1 MRPAGRTRNQSVKEE
16 LFMGLPEK
24 VKALENG
31 KGIQYLMDSAYRIF
45 KSPVYVIDSFYNL
58 IAFSGVPSDDPI
70 WNELIRTGTFGMEAM
85 EQMASEN
92 VVRDVSYSEKIT
104 RLESD
109 KWNDSLI
116 SGRIFNG
123 DDIWIGQT
131 TMSEHIP
138 FDAERTAAF
147 EILLDKISAEIRSY
161 DYFTKLPAEF
171 FENAIKRL
179 LDKTAENTL
188 VTNPQA
194 QIMHYG
200 MEHYLYVAVVSAA
213 RNNILE
219 KVHRSRLMYFQS
231 LLKSRYK
238 SYRYAIQDDHIIML
252 MSSEYGDYHEALP
265 LGGGDSLFEH
275 NGLCIGIS
283 DSFGNIYELRR
294 YYEQALA
301 ALDNCL
307 ALDEKRRVFVHAP

>member
-1 MRPAGRTRNQSVKEE
+1 MNLV
-16 LFMGLPEK
+16 EK
-24 VKALENG
+24 VEALEIG
-31 KGIQYLMDSAYRIF
+31 KGVQYLMDCAYKLF
-45 KSPVYVIDSFYNL
+45 SSPVYVIDSFYNL
-58 IAFSGVPSDDPI
+58 IAFSGVPADDPV
-70 WNELIRTGTFGMEAM
+70 WSELIKTGTFGMDAM
-85 EQMASEN
+85 EQMADGN
-92 VVRDVSYSEKIT
+92 LLKDVSYSEKIT

-161 DYFTKLPAEF
+161 DYFTKIPAEF

-179 LDKTAENTL
+179 LDKTVENTL
-188 VTNPQA
+188 VNNPQA

-200 MEHYLYVAVVSAA
+200 LAHYLYVAVVSAA

-219 KVHRSRLMYFQS
+219 KVHRNRLMYFQS

-238 SYRYAIQDDHIIML
+238 SYRFAIQADHIVML
-252 MSSEYGDYHEALP
+252 MGSDHGEYNKALP
-265 LGGGDSLFEH
+265 LGSDDNFFVH
-275 NGLCIGIS
+275 NGLCVGVS
-283 DSFGNIYELRR
+283 DGFENIYDMRR
-294 YYEQALA
+294 YYDQAVA
-301 ALDNCL
+301 ALDTCL
-307 ALDEKRRVFVHAP
+307 AMDGGRRVFLHTP